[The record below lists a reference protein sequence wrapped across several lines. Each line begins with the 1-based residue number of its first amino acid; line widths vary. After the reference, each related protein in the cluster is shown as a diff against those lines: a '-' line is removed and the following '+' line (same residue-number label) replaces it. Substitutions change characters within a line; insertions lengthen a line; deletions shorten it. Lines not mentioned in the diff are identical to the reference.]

1 MTTDRRRDEPSVA
14 PATRTFRNIVLECER
29 VAAMEPWRSY
39 DAAQASGARYQ
50 GRLAMRRFSILSAIV
65 GIAALSCA
73 PAQAAGYYV
82 IRWENTGICQIWNQD
97 LTQKPWEWPSHY
109 KVVSKTF
116 PTFGTRWLCS
126 SRCARSA
133 AARSDRSRRTLAG
146 SSPRRQPPRRL

>member
-1 MTTDRRRDEPSVA
+1 
-14 PATRTFRNIVLECER
+14 
-29 VAAMEPWRSY
+29 
-39 DAAQASGARYQ
+39 
-50 GRLAMRRFSILSAIV
+50 MRRFSILSAIV

-116 PTFGTRWLCS
+116 PTFADAMAVQLQMREK
-126 SRCARSA
+126 RSC
-133 AARSDRSRRTLAG
+133 TL
-146 SSPRRQPPRRL
+146 